1 MDPADETEQPPPPCA
16 LDKFHISPEYGF
28 LLPDPQVEL
37 PAPYRPWMD
46 LARSLPDL
54 IATRQLRA
62 HVHQAPQ
69 LSAAQLHGHRD
80 LRLAHL
86 VLGFITAGYVWQDGE
101 EGPAK
106 VLPQNL
112 AVPFWEVSRRLGLPP
127 ILLHADLV
135 LANWRQRDR
144 AGNLDPI
151 VWLPGGESLRG
162 FVLVTMLVEKA
173 AVPGLQVPL
182 GMPRVRGIGRGL
194 SAWSGPGRCCT
205 PALPQAPP
213 DAGSGWAH
221 ETLPRPPHLLLQHL
235 TASSAPPRWRDNPAM
250 PAGLLYEGVWEL
262 PQAYSGGSAAQS
274 TVLHAFDAF
283 LGVRHHEESSAFLH
297 RMRDYMPPRH
307 RAFVEAIQALPP
319 LRELVLSSGNEA
331 LHCAYNRCVTAL
343 AAFRTRHIAVAT
355 KYVVTATAAKRSRG
369 SPGTSPLQA
378 APSRPEQ
385 RGTGGSPVL
394 RFLKSV
400 RDATRE
406 ALLNV

>member
-28 LLPDPQVEL
+28 LLPDPQTEL

-173 AVPGLQVPL
+173 APAECAGGPQGQRTALQLTPWACIS
-182 GMPRVRGIGRGL
+182 GSRGTNR
-194 SAWSGPGRCCT
+194 S
-205 PALPQAPP
+205 
-213 DAGSGWAH
+213 AGSGWAH

-274 TVLHAFDAF
+274 TVASRDLSS
-283 LGVRHHEESSAFLH
+283 LGPRPPIGPGTSQAAFLH

>member
-28 LLPDPQVEL
+28 LLPDPQVG
-37 PAPYRPWMD
+37 PPP
-46 LARSLPDL
+46 SLPGMGSPRGP
-54 IATRQLRA
+54 RQGLT
-62 HVHQAPQ
+62 APQ

-135 LANWRQRDR
+135 LANWRDLSTC
-144 AGNLDPI
+144 ANLDPI

-213 DAGSGWAH
+213 EPACARGTEQPVLDPLPCAALQWA
-221 ETLPRPPHLLLQHL
+221 TLP
-235 TASSAPPRWRDNPAM
+235 SWWRDNPAM

>member
-1 MDPADETEQPPPPCA
+1 MDPADETEHSSWPPPLPCCCFS
-16 LDKFHISPEYGF
+16 L
-28 LLPDPQVEL
+28 QTEL

-173 AVPGLQVPL
+173 APAECAGGPQGQRTALQLTPWACIS
-182 GMPRVRGIGRGL
+182 GSRGTNR
-194 SAWSGPGRCCT
+194 S
-205 PALPQAPP
+205 
-213 DAGSGWAH
+213 AGSGWAH

-283 LGVRHHEESSAFLH
+283 LGGNLTPLGLSLAAAFLH

-406 ALLNV
+406 ALLND

>member
-1 MDPADETEQPPPPCA
+1 MHGCFGHGPPASGRLQGACWGPGPATTQLRWGLGHRLGLLLSTGWPSHPAAPLRSASSSWPPPLPCCCFS
-16 LDKFHISPEYGF
+16 L
-28 LLPDPQVEL
+28 QTEL

-144 AGNLDPI
+144 LTPWACISG
-151 VWLPGGESLRG
+151 SRG
-162 FVLVTMLVEKA
+162 TN
-173 AVPGLQVPL
+173 
-182 GMPRVRGIGRGL
+182 R
-194 SAWSGPGRCCT
+194 S
-205 PALPQAPP
+205 
-213 DAGSGWAH
+213 AGSGWAH

-283 LGVRHHEESSAFLH
+283 LGGNLTPLGLSLAAAFLH

>member
-1 MDPADETEQPPPPCA
+1 MALRPPHLPMDPADETEQPPPPCA

-28 LLPDPQVEL
+28 LLPDPQTEL

-144 AGNLDPI
+144 AGPLELGNLDPI

-173 AVPGLQVPL
+173 AVPGLQA
-182 GMPRVRGIGRGL
+182 I
-194 SAWSGPGRCCT
+194 AEAA
-205 PALPQAPP
+205 PAIRQPN
-213 DAGSGWAH
+213 G
-221 ETLPRPPHLLLQHL
+221 ETLLQALAQLAMALGAMTEALMQMHGGGITPQCQQGCSTKVCGSCRRRIRGAARPRAPCSTLSTPSWASDTTRRAGLCGSNPGLASLAGAGPLLWERGTPLRLQQVRDRAGRLPHTSHRRRNQVCCHRHCGQEKPRQPRDQPPAGGSFQARAAGHWRVPRPPLPQKRQGRHPRSPAQRLDISFALLQCSDTRH
-235 TASSAPPRWRDNPAM
+235 
-250 PAGLLYEGVWEL
+250 
-262 PQAYSGGSAAQS
+262 
-274 TVLHAFDAF
+274 HA
-283 LGVRHHEESSAFLH
+283 GVRS
-297 RMRDYMPPRH
+297 
-307 RAFVEAIQALPP
+307 
-319 LRELVLSSGNEA
+319 
-331 LHCAYNRCVTAL
+331 
-343 AAFRTRHIAVAT
+343 
-355 KYVVTATAAKRSRG
+355 
-369 SPGTSPLQA
+369 
-378 APSRPEQ
+378 
-385 RGTGGSPVL
+385 
-394 RFLKSV
+394 
-400 RDATRE
+400 
-406 ALLNV
+406 

>member
-28 LLPDPQVEL
+28 LLPDPQTEL

-54 IATRQLRA
+54 IATRQLR
-62 HVHQAPQ
+62 APQ

-101 EGPAK
+101 EGP

-213 DAGSGWAH
+213 EPACARGTEQPVLDPLPCAALQWA
-221 ETLPRPPHLLLQHL
+221 TLPSWPP
-235 TASSAPPRWRDNPAM
+235 SSKAAPSS
-250 PAGLLYEGVWEL
+250 GLLYEGVWEL

-355 KYVVTATAAKRSRG
+355 KYV
-369 SPGTSPLQA
+369 A

>member
-1 MDPADETEQPPPPCA
+1 MDPAAETEQPPPPCT
-16 LDKFHISPEYGF
+16 LDKFHISREYGF
-28 LLPDPQVEL
+28 LLPDPQTEL

-135 LANWRQRDR
+135 LANWRRRDR
-144 AGNLDPI
+144 AGPLELRNLDPI

-162 FVLVTMLVEKA
+162 FVLVTMLVEKV
-173 AVPGLQVPL
+173 AVPGLQA
-182 GMPRVRGIGRGL
+182 I
-194 SAWSGPGRCCT
+194 AEAA
-205 PALPQAPP
+205 PAIRQPN
-213 DAGSGWAH
+213 G
-221 ETLPRPPHLLLQHL
+221 ETLLRALAQLA
-235 TASSAPPRWRDNPAM
+235 TALGAMTEALMQMHDHVDPDTFYTAIRLFLSGWRDNPAM

-297 RMRDYMPPRH
+297 RMRDYMPPCH
-307 RAFVEAIQALPP
+307 RAFVEAIEALPP

-331 LHCAYNRCVTAL
+331 LRRAYNGCVTAL

-355 KYVVTATAAKRSRG
+355 RYVVTAAATKRSRG
-369 SPGTSPLQA
+369 SPGTGPLLE
-378 APSRPEQ
+378 APSGPEQ

-394 RFLKSV
+394 HFLKSV
-400 RDATRE
+400 RDTTRE

>member
-1 MDPADETEQPPPPCA
+1 MRH
-16 LDKFHISPEYGF
+16 K
-28 LLPDPQVEL
+28 
-37 PAPYRPWMD
+37 
-46 LARSLPDL
+46 
-54 IATRQLRA
+54 
-62 HVHQAPQ
+62 

-144 AGNLDPI
+144 AGPLELGNLDPI

-182 GMPRVRGIGRGL
+182 GWVPLVPPAPGWPPCPLADHVDPDTFYTAIRLFL
-194 SAWSGPGRCCT
+194 SG
-205 PALPQAPP
+205 
-213 DAGSGWAH
+213 
-221 ETLPRPPHLLLQHL
+221 
-235 TASSAPPRWRDNPAM
+235 WRDNPAM